1 MNSWFSPTE
10 ASRPLVDMRPL
21 MRMVYVWM
29 TIGLLVTAGIAAY
42 VASSPDLVRAI
53 IGNRGVFIGLILGQ
67 LGLVLALSFLLR
79 RLPPAVAV
87 GMFFVYAAM
96 NGLTLSVIFLV
107 YSLGTISMAFVAT
120 AGAFAAMS
128 VLGFTTNVDL
138 SRYRTYFIMGLIGLL
153 VAGLLN
159 FIFQSSTFDLLIS
172 MFGVFLFTALTAY
185 DTQKIKR
192 MAEDPTLNADGS
204 MVMRLSIY
212 GALTLYLD
220 FINLFLYLLRL
231 FGRNR

>member
-1 MNSWFSPTE
+1 
-10 ASRPLVDMRPL
+10 MRPL

-29 TIGLLVTAGIAAY
+29 TFGLLVTAGIAWY
-42 VASSPDLVRAI
+42 VANSPALLEAI
-53 IGNRGVFIGLILGQ
+53 VGNRGVFIGLIIGQ
-67 LGLVLALSFLLR
+67 LGLVLALSFLVR

-87 GMFFVYAAM
+87 AMFFIYAGM

-159 FIFQSSTFDLLIS
+159 FIFRSSTFDLLIS

-192 MAEDPTLNADGS
+192 MAEDPALNADGS

-231 FGRNR
+231 FGRSR